1 MFIAPKHVCNELI
14 KINSV
19 TFKICAWK
27 FKKQG
32 NQIPGLTKGEI
43 LQSPFSRDMK
53 SAADSIH
60 SPKNFESLNCET
72 KENDENDNS
81 YHENSW

>member
-1 MFIAPKHVCNELI
+1 M
-14 KINSV
+14 
-19 TFKICAWK
+19 
-27 FKKQG
+27 
-32 NQIPGLTKGEI
+32 PGLTKGET

-53 SAADSIH
+53 SAVDSIH

>member
-1 MFIAPKHVCNELI
+1 
-14 KINSV
+14 
-19 TFKICAWK
+19 
-27 FKKQG
+27 
-32 NQIPGLTKGEI
+32 
-43 LQSPFSRDMK
+43 MK

-72 KENDENDNS
+72 KENDENNNS